1 MFTFQVI
8 RLTSVVVYT
17 KWFRSKCK
25 AQAGGSAWPS
35 YLRPHVLPVS
45 PCPAC
50 IPMSHFLPFLPWCRQ
65 YPTGSTL
72 GFFLVGSF
80 LSLPPLSVTRPSYC
94 QRGDDGWEG
103 NHRPSPLL
111 CGCTWLWQGAGKGL
125 QRPKPADSLFQS
137 PGMSVQSPQIR
148 GSSYCWAMRALGHR
162 EPPWR
167 RQCRPTQGFAQFT
180 FSCQKTG
187 RAAGLRSGC
196 TFESTVRDN
205 KNVPGRSAEGQSP
218 T

>member
-65 YPTGSTL
+65 YPTGGRGHL
-72 GFFLVGSF
+72 GLFPRWP
-80 LSLPPLSVTRPSYC
+80 LSLLATSVSDRTLILPARRWWVGREPSTFTPPLRVNVAVA
-94 QRGDDGWEG
+94 GGWKGSAETQASRQPFPEPG
-103 NHRPSPLL
+103 NVCAEPTDPWQQLLLSHASP
-111 CGCTWLWQGAGKGL
+111 WPQGA
-125 QRPKPADSLFQS
+125 PTEEAVPAD
-137 PGMSVQSPQIR
+137 PGLCPIYLLLRKNGQ
-148 GSSYCWAMRALGHR
+148 G
-162 EPPWR
+162 R
-167 RQCRPTQGFAQFT
+167 RTEVWVHFWEH
-180 FSCQKTG
+180 S
-187 RAAGLRSGC
+187 
-196 TFESTVRDN
+196 
-205 KNVPGRSAEGQSP
+205 
-218 T
+218 